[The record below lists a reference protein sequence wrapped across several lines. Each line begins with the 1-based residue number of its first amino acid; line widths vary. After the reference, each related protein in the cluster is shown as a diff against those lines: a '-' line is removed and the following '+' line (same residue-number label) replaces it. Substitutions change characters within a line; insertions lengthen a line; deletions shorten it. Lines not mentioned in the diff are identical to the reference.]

1 MIEGKVSEIEGN
13 SKEVTKNA
21 LREIKREKSI
31 KMSHRDIDI
40 EVRIRNSNTQP
51 FESLEENSK
60 IMDKDPSK
68 RLFQN
73 KEKCKGSI

>member
-1 MIEGKVSEIEGN
+1 MIEGKVSEIEGS
-13 SKEVTKNA
+13 SKEITQNA

-31 KMSHRDIDI
+31 KMSHRDI

-51 FESLEENSK
+51 IESLEENSK
-60 IMDKDPSK
+60 IMEKDPSK

>member
-40 EVRIRNSNTQP
+40 EVRIRNSNT
-51 FESLEENSK
+51 
-60 IMDKDPSK
+60 
-68 RLFQN
+68 
-73 KEKCKGSI
+73 

>member
-1 MIEGKVSEIEGN
+1 MIEGKVSEIEGS
-13 SKEVTKNA
+13 SKEITQNA

-31 KMSHRDIDI
+31 KMSHRDI

-60 IMDKDPSK
+60 IMEKDPSK